1 MGVDSYSL
9 FSGCRLHKERIID
22 AILDAEAAVVAV
34 IVQKEIIAA
43 VRFVPVDR

>member
-1 MGVDSYSL
+1 MGVKPLSL
-9 FSGCRLHKERIID
+9 FPGRRLHQERIID
-22 AILDAEAAVVAV
+22 AILDAETTVVAV